1 MLDSGR
7 VTLALRSSVLV
18 EQTLNSNEVVDASET
33 ARAAGLYYVRE
44 DSAGFKRRRAG
55 KGFTYQLAN
64 GERVAERPQVA
75 RIRSLAV
82 PPAWT
87 DVWISSNPR
96 GHIQATGRDARGRKQ
111 YRYHTEFREV
121 RDSAKFQHLVAFAEA
136 LPRIRAQ
143 VKADM
148 ALPELP
154 REKVVAT
161 VVDLLETTL
170 IRVGN
175 ADYARDNKSY
185 GLTTLNN
192 AHIKIKGTE
201 LRFRFTGK
209 SGRAWRV
216 KLKSRRVAKVL
227 RACQELPGQ
236 QLFQYEGANGEIHN
250 VTSTDVNDYLRA
262 ASGLD
267 ISAKDFRTWAGTV
280 EAAWALNRAGAGA
293 TEAEAKRKLKT
304 VLVSIAA
311 RLGNTVSICR
321 KCYVH
326 PQIIDSYLRGRLA
339 LASDAATSGQEGAL
353 RPEEGAV
360 LPLLVRA
367 AKMPTIAAA

>member
-1 MLDSGR
+1 
-7 VTLALRSSVLV
+7 V
-18 EQTLNSNEVVDASET
+18 EQTFNSDEVVDGSQT
-33 ARAAGLYYVRE
+33 AKAAGLYYVVE

-64 GERVAERPQVA
+64 GERVTDRLQLA
-75 RIRSLAV
+75 RIKSLAV

-96 GHIQATGRDARGRKQ
+96 GHIQATGRDARERKQ
-111 YRYHTEFREV
+111 YRYHSEFRKV
-121 RDSAKFQHLVAFAEA
+121 SDSAKYQHLVAFAEA

-143 VKADM
+143 VTADI
-148 ALPELP
+148 ALPDLP

-161 VVDLLETTL
+161 VVHLLETTL

-185 GLTTLNN
+185 GLTTLHNV
-192 AHIKIKGTE
+192 HIQVEGSE

-216 KLKSRRVAKVL
+216 KLKSRRVAKVV

-236 QLFQYEGANGEIHN
+236 QLFQYEDADDKIRN

-262 ASGLD
+262 VSGLD

-280 EAAWALNRAGAGA
+280 EAAWALHRCGAGA
-293 TEAEAKRKLKT
+293 TDAEAKHKLQT
-304 VLVSIAA
+304 VLVNVAA

-326 PQIIDSYLRGRLA
+326 PQIIDWYLRGQLA
-339 LASDAATSGQEGAL
+339 LACGARMSGQEDAL
-353 RPEEGAV
+353 MPEEAAV
-360 LPLLVRA
+360 LPFLVRA
-367 AKMPTIAAA
+367 GKIPTGAAA